1 VSSDARAA
9 GGSDAD
15 AAAKPSDH
23 EEGITLP
30 NGSERIQASADSN
43 PRGPAVHDGSVMWPG
58 PTPKGVG
65 ARSAGP
71 GAQGARIVTDP
82 PSAKRNGGAG
92 ASVATGAPA
101 VVAEPGLPARSVAKP
116 NVIEAGIVREAA
128 IANEDAALQAQ
139 FAHAD
144 TQANAAQ
151 PKRPLSGRVDADVRA
166 PGARIVTDPPSAR
179 RNGGAGASVA
189 TGGPAGLARPGLPL
203 RPAAKTNVGGE
214 ASDGEAEFETDGEA
228 APAQF
233 DPTKT
238 QAKWRNRSCRF
249 RRPSTPMCG
258 RREQGS

>member
-92 ASVATGAPA
+92 ASVATG
-101 VVAEPGLPARSVAKP
+101 
-116 NVIEAGIVREAA
+116 
-128 IANEDAALQAQ
+128 
-139 FAHAD
+139 
-144 TQANAAQ
+144 
-151 PKRPLSGRVDADVRA
+151 
-166 PGARIVTDPPSAR
+166 
-179 RNGGAGASVA
+179 
-189 TGGPAGLARPGLPL
+189 GPAGLARPGLPL